1 MVQIRGRY
9 FPAGSSDGI
18 EASLHCTGEQALLVA
33 GDTRIEVN
41 WNELSISD
49 RLASLPRQ
57 VTFQDQ
63 SHFITQDNQSID
75 DWLAQGGRKPGFSVV
90 SWFESSWRW
99 AILAALAVPAT
110 LYLLFTVG
118 MPLIATPLA
127 TAIPDSITQRLDREI
142 LELLDD
148 RLMAPS
154 ELPEPRSDALKK
166 LYGELWWTEGSDLQF
181 RKGRALGAN
190 ALALPG
196 GTVVITDELAA
207 LIEHDGEFVAVLA
220 HEMGHVALNHSMR
233 NLVQVA
239 GVGLV
244 LGWIL
249 GDLSAVTDIVLV
261 GAPTLLQQL
270 SYSRRFENEADQYSL
285 LFLEHSGYSASCFA
299 SLLEKLG
306 DAHDI
311 GESSYPD
318 FLSSHPNIGAR
329 IALGQDSEPCGAG
342 LSADGLL
349 MTDP

>member
-1 MVQIRGRY
+1 V
-9 FPAGSSDGI
+9 
-18 EASLHCTGEQALLVA
+18 
-33 GDTRIEVN
+33 
-41 WNELSISD
+41 
-49 RLASLPRQ
+49 
-57 VTFQDQ
+57 
-63 SHFITQDNQSID
+63 D
-75 DWLAQGGRKPGFSVV
+75 DWLTQCGRKPGFSVV

-99 AILAALAVPAT
+99 ALLAVLAVPAT
-110 LYLLFTVG
+110 LYLLFTFG

-127 TAIPDSITQRLDREI
+127 AAIPDSVKQRLDREL

-148 RLMAPS
+148 RVLAPS
-154 ELPEPRSDALKK
+154 ELPRPRSDALSK
-166 LYGELWWTEGSDLQF
+166 LYGELWWTEGTDLQL

-196 GTVVITDELAA
+196 GTVIITDELAA

-220 HEMGHVALNHSMR
+220 HEVGHVALNHSMR

-239 GVGLV
+239 GAGLV
-244 LGWIL
+244 LGWVL

-311 GESSYPD
+311 GERSYPD
-318 FLSSHPNIGAR
+318 FLSSHPNMGAR
-329 IALGQDSEPCGAG
+329 IALGQDSKPCGAG
-342 LSADGLL
+342 LSVDG
-349 MTDP
+349 